1 MILFPE
7 AQFSIEIHL
16 RDHVRFFRAERTRT
30 LHRFIQQRL
39 CQASA
44 PMRRYG
50 ADGLHVGVIGL
61 FAEPQTG
68 KRGQLSVRAD
78 GRQT

>member
-1 MILFPE
+1 
-7 AQFSIEIHL
+7 
-16 RDHVRFFRAERTRT
+16 
-30 LHRFIQQRL
+30 
-39 CQASA
+39 
-44 PMRRYG
+44 MRRYG